1 MRHPAIKN
9 LDFRRYL
16 LNAVTSAI
24 LFFCLYS
31 AGYSQVTIHDEY
43 LRIQARATDPLFT
56 TYAAVKDRSRL
67 YADKA
72 YFMNYFTPDKPVT
85 YSSQDAGDWST
96 IWRVGHVVVDKV
108 GQFAEPPVVVASF
121 PDMAVLE
128 YEPFAGI
135 RVQEVFAV
143 YSSGAA
149 IINLHV
155 KNVGNIK
162 YDINIYSVLGMDAS
176 DSMNVVRYDSTD
188 GGYELTHYESP
199 IRMFSNLYPGYPDR
213 FRDMLVSDAGPES
226 YGAYPFCK
234 LADFEPVLRRFNEY
248 DPHKTKLNQVGA
260 GHARLIALQRNIS
273 LLPGDSTDVRFVR
286 GCEAADS
293 SFIKMTS
300 DVRNALSVDL
310 QSLVNA
316 DVALFSSVSRISFKT
331 RAEKLVYLGA
341 FNLVRQCMLP
351 PSGKAKHNYYVFSRN
366 PIWGWGHG
374 HQVMHESLSM
384 IPYAYMDWRSAE
396 ESQRIFMDQQS
407 PDGLIPYRVGPR
419 GPQTYPHD
427 SVGTTSAPF
436 FSWTNWEIYKV
447 SHDKV
452 FLRQAYESGARFVR
466 YLEKYRD
473 RNHDGLLEW
482 GPNGIIENV
491 RDDWNV
497 VFQLKN
503 PSRGLEGRD
512 ISNEI
517 DCLDLSCQTANEMYY
532 LKLMANELG
541 DTAGA
546 RIWAGKF
553 AKLSELID
561 KYMWDKKDRFFY
573 HVSMKKHRFEFDGE
587 SLRRKEI
594 IGFLPMWARVAT
606 KEQAA
611 DLVKE
616 LENPK
621 TFWRKYGVP
630 TVAANDPGYTPFV
643 DDCCHWNGPVWML
656 WDYMVMD
663 GLEHYGYKSVA
674 DKVAD
679 KMLLAVETQLCKN
692 HHFWESYSADFPIQQ
707 SPPNY
712 IWDSILAKVLIDKYS
727 VK

>member
-1 MRHPAIKN
+1 MRHKTNSEQSSTIH
-9 LDFRRYL
+9 LR
-16 LNAVTSAI
+16 NAVKTA
-24 LFFCLYS
+24 LFFLLFQTVAVPQVVVHDGYLKID
-31 AGYSQVTIHDEY
+31 AGAH
-43 LRIQARATDPLFT
+43 DPLFT
-56 TYAAVKDRSRL
+56 TYAAAKDRSRL

-72 YFMNYFTPDKPVT
+72 YFMNYFTNDKPVT
-85 YSSQDAGDWST
+85 YSSQDAGEWST

-108 GQFAEPPVVVASF
+108 SQFAQPPVVVASF

-128 YEPFAGI
+128 YEPFTGI
-135 RVQEVFAV
+135 KVQEVFAV

-155 KNVGNIK
+155 KNVGVIQ

-176 DSMNVVRYDSTD
+176 DSLEVAVYDSAD
-188 GGYELTHYESP
+188 GGYRFTHYESP
-199 IRMFSNLYPGYPDR
+199 VRMFSNLYPGYPAH
-213 FRDMLVSDAGPES
+213 FRDMLVSEYRPQS
-226 YGAYPFCK
+226 YGAYPFCR
-234 LADFEPVLRRFNEY
+234 LAEFEPELRRFNEY
-248 DPHKTKLNQVGA
+248 DPHRTKLNEVASGRA
-260 GHARLIALQRNIS
+260 GFIALQRNIS
-273 LLPGDSTDVRFVR
+273 LAPGDSADVRFVR
-286 GCEAADS
+286 GCQSADS
-293 SFIKMTS
+293 ALSQMVQ
-300 DVRNALSVDL
+300 DVRSALSVNL
-310 QSLVNA
+310 QSLINA
-316 DVALFSSVSRISFKT
+316 DESLYASVPRIAFKT
-331 RAEKLVYLGA
+331 AAEKLVYLGA

-351 PSGKAKHNYYVFSRN
+351 PGRKAKHNYYVFSRN

-384 IPYAYMDWRSAE
+384 IPYAYMDWKSAE

-419 GPQTYPHD
+419 GPQTYPRD

-452 FLRQAYESGARFVR
+452 FLRQAYEAGARYVH

-491 RDDWNV
+491 RDDWNI

-517 DCLDLSCQTANEMYY
+517 DCLDLSSQTANEMYY
-532 LKLMANELG
+532 LKLMARELG
-541 DTAGA
+541 DTAGVNE
-546 RIWAGKF
+546 WTDKF
-553 AKLSELID
+553 KTLSELID
-561 KYMWDKKDRFFY
+561 KYMWDKKDKFFF
-573 HVSMKKHRFEFDGE
+573 HVSMNSHRFEFEGQ

-594 IGFLPMWARVAT
+594 IGFLPMWSRVAT
-606 KEQAA
+606 KQQAA

-616 LENPK
+616 LENPE
-621 TFWRKYGVP
+621 TFWRKYGIP
-630 TVAANDPGYTPFV
+630 TVAADDPGYTPFV

-674 DKVAD
+674 DRVAD
-679 KMLLAVETQLCKN
+679 KMLLAVETQLSKN
-692 HHFWESYSADFPIQQ
+692 HRFWESYSADFPVQQ